1 MILKL
6 TDNQELK
13 IMPIIRKDGSNC
25 FAIPVSALYHRDK
38 KGEYN
43 CLILDE
49 RDFLSRLYQSKRGT
63 GETIGYTK
71 KYLLSV
77 WYENKFHMVLV
88 GKSIHD
94 IIIEE
99 LSNSYDFRDN
109 KHLKI
114 VSKMI
119 TPLAG
124 IVPFVDYKSSHFID
138 LEWDKPV
145 NTKEEWVDFI
155 KKNQFD
161 FDEFLVKSSV
171 MYNLNFLNKEFDNFF
186 SFLISDMRD
195 KKLEQIGI

>member
-1 MILKL
+1 MTLKL
-6 TDNQELK
+6 EDNQILK

-25 FAIPVSALYHRDK
+25 FAIPVSGLFHGSK
-38 KGEYN
+38 M
-43 CLILDE
+43 ILDE
-49 RDFLSRLYQSKRGT
+49 GDFLNRLYQSKRGT
-63 GETIGYTK
+63 GETLGYTR

-99 LSNSYDFRDN
+99 LSKGSYDFRNN

-114 VSKMI
+114 VSKLI
-119 TPLAG
+119 TTSYG
-124 IVPFVDYKSSHFID
+124 IGPFSDYRSSHFID
-138 LEWDKPV
+138 LEWDEPV
-145 NTKEEWVDFI
+145 NSKEEWVDFI
-155 KKNQFD
+155 KKNQFE
-161 FDEFLVKSSV
+161 FDEFLITRGV
-171 MYNLNFLNKEFDNFF
+171 MYNLSFLNKEFDNFF

>member
-6 TDNQELK
+6 EDNQILK
-13 IMPIIRKDGSNC
+13 IMPIIRKDGSHC

-38 KGEYN
+38 M
-43 CLILDE
+43 ILDE
-49 RDFLSRLYQSKRGT
+49 RDFLSRLYNSKRGT
-63 GETIGYTK
+63 GETLGYTR

-77 WYENKFHMVLV
+77 WYENKFHMIKV
-88 GKSIHD
+88 GKSVHD
-94 IIIEE
+94 IFMEE
-99 LSNSYDFRDN
+99 LSKGSYDFRNN

-114 VSKMI
+114 VSKLI
-119 TPLAG
+119 TPSYG
-124 IVPFVDYKSSHFID
+124 IGPFSDYKSSHFID

-145 NTKEEWVDFI
+145 NSKEEWVDFI

>member
-1 MILKL
+1 MISNYSLKL
-6 TDNQELK
+6 EDGQELK

-25 FAIPVSALYHRDK
+25 FAIPVSGLFHHNK
-38 KGEYN
+38 MV
-43 CLILDE
+43 LDE
-49 RDFLSRLYQSKRGT
+49 GDFLSRLYQSKRGT

-77 WYENKFHMVLV
+77 WYENKFHMVIV

-99 LSNSYDFRDN
+99 LSKGSYDFRNN

-114 VSKMI
+114 VLKMI
-119 TPLAG
+119 NPLSG
-124 IVPFVDYKSSHFID
+124 VGPFPDYKSSHFID

-145 NTKEEWVDFI
+145 NDKEEWVNFI
-155 KKNQFD
+155 KKNQID
-161 FDEFLVKSSV
+161 FDEFIITRGV

>member
-1 MILKL
+1 MTLKL
-6 TDNQELK
+6 EDNQILK
-13 IMPIIRKDGSNC
+13 IMPIIRKDGSNF
-25 FAIPVSALYHRDK
+25 FAIPVSGLFHGSK
-38 KGEYN
+38 M
-43 CLILDE
+43 ILDE
-49 RDFLSRLYQSKRGT
+49 GDFLNRLYQSKRGT

-77 WYENKFHMVLV
+77 WYENKFHMIKV
-88 GKSIHD
+88 GKSVHD

-99 LSNSYDFRDN
+99 LSKGSYEFRDN

>member
-1 MILKL
+1 MISNYSLKL
-6 TDNQELK
+6 EDGQELK

-25 FAIPVSALYHRDK
+25 FAIPVSGLFHHNK
-38 KGEYN
+38 MV
-43 CLILDE
+43 LDE
-49 RDFLSRLYQSKRGT
+49 GDFLSRLYQSKRGT

-77 WYENKFHMVLV
+77 WYENKFHMVIV

-99 LSNSYDFRDN
+99 LSKGSYDFRNN

-114 VSKMI
+114 VSKLI
-119 TPLAG
+119 TMG
-124 IVPFVDYKSSHFID
+124 STIVPFPDYKSSHFID
-138 LEWDKPV
+138 LEWDRPV
-145 NTKEEWVDFI
+145 NDKEEWGNFI
-155 KKNQFD
+155 KKNQFN
-161 FDEFLVKSSV
+161 FDEFIITRGV

>member
-6 TDNQELK
+6 EDNQILK
-13 IMPIIRKDGSNC
+13 IMPIIRKDGRHC
-25 FAIPVSALYHRDK
+25 FAIPVSALYHGSK
-38 KGEYN
+38 M
-43 CLILDE
+43 ILDE
-49 RDFLSRLYQSKRGT
+49 GDFLSRLYQSKRGT
-63 GETIGYTK
+63 GETLVYTR

-99 LSNSYDFRDN
+99 LSKGSYDFRDN

-119 TPLAG
+119 TQSYG
-124 IVPFVDYKSSHFID
+124 VGPFSDYRSSHFID
-138 LEWDKPV
+138 LEWDEPV

-161 FDEFLVKSSV
+161 FDEFLITRGV
-171 MYNLNFLNKEFDNFF
+171 MYNLSFLNKEFDNLF

>member
-6 TDNQELK
+6 EDNQILK

-25 FAIPVSALYHRDK
+25 FDIPVSGLFHGSK
-38 KGEYN
+38 M
-43 CLILDE
+43 ILDE
-49 RDFLSRLYQSKRGT
+49 GDFLNRLYQSKRGT
-63 GETIGYTK
+63 DEKLVYTK

-99 LSNSYDFRDN
+99 LSKGSYDFRNN

-114 VSKMI
+114 VSKLI
-119 TPLAG
+119 TTSYG
-124 IVPFVDYKSSHFID
+124 IGPFSDYRSSHFID
-138 LEWDKPV
+138 LEWDEPV
-145 NTKEEWVDFI
+145 NSKEEWVDFI
-155 KKNQFD
+155 KKNQFE
-161 FDEFLVKSSV
+161 FDEFLITRGV
-171 MYNLNFLNKEFDNFF
+171 MYNLSFLNKEFDNFF

>member
-1 MILKL
+1 MISNYSLKL
-6 TDNQELK
+6 EDGQELK

-25 FAIPVSALYHRDK
+25 FAIPVS
-38 KGEYN
+38 
-43 CLILDE
+43 CLFHGSKMVIDE
-49 RDFLSRLYQSKRGT
+49 SDFLSRLYQSKRGT

-77 WYENKFHMVLV
+77 WYENKFHMVIV
-88 GKSIHD
+88 SKSIHD

-99 LSNSYDFRDN
+99 LSKGSYDFRNN

-119 TPLAG
+119 TPLTA
-124 IVPFVDYKSSHFID
+124 IVPFLDYKSSHFID

-145 NTKEEWVDFI
+145 NDKEEWVNFI
-155 KKNQFD
+155 KKNQID
-161 FDEFLVKSSV
+161 FDEFIITRGV

>member
-6 TDNQELK
+6 EDNQILK

-25 FAIPVSALYHRDK
+25 FAIPVSGLFHGSK
-38 KGEYN
+38 M
-43 CLILDE
+43 ILDE
-49 RDFLSRLYQSKRGT
+49 GDFLNRLYQSKRGT
-63 GETIGYTK
+63 GETLGYTR

-99 LSNSYDFRDN
+99 LSKGSYDFRNN

-114 VSKMI
+114 VSKLI
-119 TPLAG
+119 TLSYLSPA
-124 IVPFVDYKSSHFID
+124 PFSDYRSSHFID

-145 NTKEEWVDFI
+145 NSKEECVDFI

-161 FDEFLVKSSV
+161 FDEFLITRGV